1 MRQREINWH
10 SSLLFLLLIM
20 VNSLGLGAQSGTSSA
35 ISGTV
40 TDASSAVIANA
51 TVTATEVDTKAMR
64 VGQTDAGGHY
74 LFSQVNPG
82 TYRVTVRLTGF
93 ADAESQP
100 TPVGVGRTVALN
112 FTLQVNSTSQTVEV
126 TAQQGLLALDNSNT
140 TTTLESKTIE
150 NLPNPG
156 QDLTYVTQFSQGAL
170 MNTAGSSSDA
180 KAPGGYGNVEFNG
193 LPATSNGY
201 ILDGFDS
208 NDPWLGLN
216 IGLSTNLVIGLD
228 AVDQSTVNTNSFS
241 VDQGRYAVA
250 QVNYFTK
257 SGANAFHGDLYE
269 IWNGSLFN
277 AQDYFLHAND
287 SPGNIAKKP
296 RSVVNEF
303 GVSVGGP
310 IRRNKLFFFA
320 HYEGIRIALPIVSSI
335 TLPTTA
341 YQQYLLGQLATGGN
355 DPVTGTSLPAQ
366 PAEIPFYKNMF
377 SLLPAPGGSPVAITA
392 CPLDASG
399 ALLPA
404 PPAGTLLNG
413 SGCASQE
420 QRSLNNSDSENLI
433 VIKIDHTI
441 DANNTVWYRFQQDTG
456 LQAEWTDPINS
467 IFNSYSPQPQ
477 RTLVAGYTHIFSSA
491 LVNQLNPGAS
501 WYSSIFE
508 PNNYTQA
515 LATFPIM
522 LASGSDS
529 VPFTTIGGLND
540 TFPQGRKITQ
550 WQINDNLTWTSGRHT
565 LHFGVNTR
573 RVDTSDY
580 DLGEGTVPTVAYN
593 DLAEFTYGA
602 AFTAQQN
609 FPVSLKERVS
619 VGNLEYYGMDTWKP
633 STKATITFGMRV
645 TWNTNVTSSQALFS
659 RMAGSFLNAS
669 HATNQ
674 PLNQVVLGNVH
685 NLFPA
690 TPLFVYQPRASIA
703 YKLFPRAAV
712 HAGIGV
718 FSDIIPQ
725 QIADSGLM
733 NAPNDPSFTGGIGGQ
748 VGGLGIAPGVP
759 ASAVDAAASANKS
772 FHATF
777 NSGGAPCAG
786 ILPGAPT
793 CPLAVSLNTFP
804 TGTLKTP
811 HYYQY
816 NFGVEQQIGER
827 GNFRA
832 DFVGTR
838 GLHEPY
844 QVQLNGYQ
852 NVCAGCFAPFPY
864 KQPLDQRFGNVTE
877 FQTGANS
884 TYSGLQTVY
893 TQQWGG
899 LTLRGNY
906 SFSHCLDEVSNG
918 GLLAFSTQGLES
930 PLPGELS
937 RQHASCDYDVRQNI
951 SAFGVYQVPFRSGNP
966 ILRQVF
972 AGWSFSETGFLHSGL
987 PFSVLSQQYSANGN
1001 GVLQASNP
1009 AQTIQF
1015 AVPNY
1020 ANRVPGTPLYRKTPY
1035 PGVTIN
1041 GTRQWLNP
1049 DAFVSAVDPTTGAC
1063 YSGVLGAQ
1071 SDSPAIC
1078 QFGNSGRNAERGP
1091 HFTYSD
1097 MYITK
1102 TFSMRE
1108 GIKLR
1113 IDGQF
1118 FNAFNHPNFALPS
1131 TVEAGVPGSVPARFG
1146 TLQSLTTTPTGLL
1159 GVGLGGDSSPRM
1171 IAFQGRIEF

>member
-1 MRQREINWH
+1 MSE
-10 SSLLFLLLIM
+10 
-20 VNSLGLGAQSGTSSA
+20 
-35 ISGTV
+35 
-40 TDASSAVIANA
+40 
-51 TVTATEVDTKAMR
+51 
-64 VGQTDAGGHY
+64 
-74 LFSQVNPG
+74 
-82 TYRVTVRLTGF
+82 
-93 ADAESQP
+93 P
-100 TPVGVGRTVALN
+100 TPVGVGRNVALN

-126 TAQQGLLALDNSNT
+126 TAQQGLLALDNANT
-140 TTTLESKTIE
+140 TTTIEAKTIE

-156 QDLTYVTQFSQGAL
+156 QDLTYVTQFAQGAL

-201 ILDGFDS
+201 ILDGYDS

-216 IGLSTNLVIGLD
+216 IGLATNHVIGLD

-257 SGANAFHGDLYE
+257 SGTNQFHGDLYE

-277 AQDYFLHAND
+277 AEDYFLHAND

-310 IRRNKLFFFA
+310 IRRDKLFFFA
-320 HYEGIRIALPIVSSI
+320 HYEGIRIALPIVSST
-335 TLPTTA
+335 TLPTPA
-341 YQQYLLGQLATGGN
+341 YQQYVLGQLATGGN
-355 DPVTGTSLPAQ
+355 DPVTGTNLPAQ

-377 SLLPAPGGSPVAITA
+377 SLLPPPGGSPVAITA

-399 ALLPA
+399 SLLPA
-404 PPAGTLLNG
+404 PPAGTLLDG
-413 SGCASQE
+413 SGCASQQ

-433 VIKIDHTI
+433 VVKIDHTI

-477 RTLVAGYTHIFSSA
+477 RTLVVGYTHIFSPR
-491 LVNQLNPGAS
+491 LVNQFNPGAS

-508 PNNYTQA
+508 PNNYSQA
-515 LATFPIM
+515 LETFPIV

-540 TFPQGRKITQ
+540 TFPQGRKVTQ
-550 WQINDNLTWTSGRHT
+550 WQINDNLTWTRGRHT

-602 AFTAQQN
+602 AYTAQQN
-609 FPVSLKERVS
+609 FPVSLKERVA

-633 STKATITFGMRV
+633 STKATITYGMRV
-645 TWNTNVTSSQALFS
+645 TWNTNVTSPQALFS
-659 RMAGSFLNAS
+659 RMAGSFLDAS

-674 PLNQVVLGNVH
+674 PLNQVILGNVH

-703 YKLFPRAAV
+703 YQLRPRTAV
-712 HAGIGV
+712 HAGFGV

-772 FHATF
+772 FQTTF
-777 NSGGAPCAG
+777 SSGGAPCAG
-786 ILPGAPT
+786 IQPGAPT

-816 NFGVEQQIGER
+816 NLGVEQQIGSR
-827 GNFRA
+827 GDLRA

-852 NVCAGCFAPFPY
+852 NVCDGCFAPFPY
-864 KQPLDQRFGNVTE
+864 QQPLDQRFGNVTE
-877 FQTGANS
+877 FHTGANS
-884 TYSGLQTVY
+884 SYSGLQTVY

-906 SFSHCLDEVSNG
+906 TFSHCLDEVSNG

-937 RQHASCDYDVRQNI
+937 RQHASCDYDVRHNI
-951 SAFGVYQVPFRSGNP
+951 SAFGVYQVPFHSGNP

-972 AGWSFSETGFLHSGL
+972 GGWSFSETAFLHSGL

-1020 ANRVPGTPLYRKTPY
+1020 ANRVPGAPLYRKTPY
-1035 PGVTIN
+1035 PGVTVN
-1041 GTRQWLNP
+1041 GTQ
-1049 DAFVSAVDPTTGAC
+1049 AV
-1063 YSGVLGAQ
+1063 AQ
-1071 SDSPAIC
+1071 PRC
-1078 QFGNSGRNAERGP
+1078 VR
-1091 HFTYSD
+1091 
-1097 MYITK
+1097 
-1102 TFSMRE
+1102 
-1108 GIKLR
+1108 
-1113 IDGQF
+1113 
-1118 FNAFNHPNFALPS
+1118 
-1131 TVEAGVPGSVPARFG
+1131 
-1146 TLQSLTTTPTGLL
+1146 
-1159 GVGLGGDSSPRM
+1159 LGGRSHDRRM
-1171 IAFQGRIEF
+1171 LYRRSRRAKR